1 MKLMSNNM
9 GMKTSLKYILV
20 ILAALSSAISCK
32 KSNMDSAVARFAC
45 KIQTKV
51 SGSSWEAEDSV
62 GISGVS
68 GRRTYSNI
76 CYKTPAGSSEDF
88 IPTGEA
94 IYYTDSEPVKF
105 TAYYP
110 WKAELTAGT
119 KYDFSVKEQSGMK
132 QFDFLW
138 AEATGKKED
147 AEPVSFVFSHKM
159 SKLIVTIKGVN
170 GADYEMVR
178 KTICGMSGLSTE
190 GSFDRQSGKIS
201 ISKVQSD
208 TLTAINN
215 SKNPECNTSVIREN
229 KKDNFISYT
238 MILPPQEFSEEN
250 PLKFHIY
257 VPLFQD
263 SDSARYD
270 IPVDLSQIQGNDNKN
285 AFQSGFQYGLTFK
298 ISNTS
303 VDYTITDIVPW
314 INSEESS
321 TEATM

>member
-1 MKLMSNNM
+1 
-9 GMKTSLKYILV
+9 MKTSLKYILV

-147 AEPVSFVFSHKM
+147 TEPVSFVFSHKM

-215 SKNPECNTSVIREN
+215 AENPECNTSVIREN
-229 KKDNFISYT
+229 KKDNSIAYT
-238 MILPPQEFSEEN
+238 MILPPQEFSEDN
-250 PLKFHIY
+250 PLKFHVD

-263 SDSARYD
+263 GAPARYD
-270 IPVDLSQIQGNDNKN
+270 IPVDLSQIQGNENKN
-285 AFQSGFQYGLTFK
+285 ALQSGYQYGITLK
-298 ISNTS
+298 ISNVS
-303 VDYTITDIVPW
+303 VTATMTDIVPW
-314 INSEESS
+314 INSDESS